1 MQFPLILAGGAWI
14 VFASADPAATARELT
29 RWREGQ
35 ARLDGPPM
43 FEPAPVLLTAPAS
56 PADAEAQVEQVVR
69 PALADGSTVVL
80 DAGASWSRVHQP
92 DLLLIWPD
100 SDGRHEAT
108 LHDLAREQP
117 DVVLLRSGSTAEQ
130 SLQVFDA
137 MLRRGLYGWG
147 VRR

>member
-1 MQFPLILAGGAWI
+1 MQFPLILVGGAWI
-14 VFASADPAATARELT
+14 VFAGPDPAATARELT

-35 ARLDGPPM
+35 ARTDGPPM
-43 FEPAPVLLTAPAS
+43 FEPAPLLLTAPAS
-56 PADAEAQVEQVVR
+56 ADDAEVQLEQVVL

-80 DAGASWSRVHQP
+80 DAAARWDASHRP
-92 DLLLIWPD
+92 DLLLVWPGA
-100 SDGRHEAT
+100 DGRHDPA

-117 DVVLLRSGSTAEQ
+117 DVVLLRPGNTAEL

-137 MLRRGLYGWG
+137 MARRGLFGWG